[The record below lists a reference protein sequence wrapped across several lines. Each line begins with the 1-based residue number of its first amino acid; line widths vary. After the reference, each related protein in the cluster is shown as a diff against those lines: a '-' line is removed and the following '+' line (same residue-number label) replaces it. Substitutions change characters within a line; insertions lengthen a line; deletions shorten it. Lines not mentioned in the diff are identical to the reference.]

1 MWAAL
6 LLLLWLSPVVSQLN
20 IVPLGDKMVLRMVLR
35 IQSPPCPDSSNP
47 DLVQS
52 MVVACKSGEAWST
65 DSCLFLGWKQWRDFR
80 VSPCKQ
86 GGKLE
91 QAMPAYPSPSGP
103 CPLVTTNTTKVL
115 TEMPGI
121 STSLEEAFLT
131 TDLAKTTAPGRLS
144 VETPTLGTE
153 TLSKTLTSAAAASK
167 EETKDTRTI
176 SLAQTPGKSR
186 PPFPVT
192 KFRDTQTP
200 FPDTETRDPQ
210 TTSPVTDTRDTPTI
224 PSASE
229 SRYTQTISPASDSST
244 LTKIIPS
251 DPMAAITFPVETLAT
266 GSSSMRTRETTV
278 EAHPGRNP
286 RKVISDTLYTDDS
299 SEEARWITTNILTLV
314 HTTGEAESL
323 SSYSRFSSDNSVAII
338 TTSQALGPDIATPS
352 KALAPSS
359 TTHNKFLRKT
369 ETAAVISGTSDTD
382 HSSTGVKVLSTSET
396 SVLSAS
402 TEAKSPRPSPTSPA
416 ETLSTAS
423 ASELATPNTTLE
435 ASLPNSTTE
444 TEVTPG
450 STPTPGETQVTVS
463 MAPLGETSALSQ
475 QSYTTVSGAVTVS
488 AKAAAFSTTS
498 SPLSSVLP
506 TTASLSQET
515 TVISPLTMTS
525 PKAPSETFTT
535 EGATSRDFLTSRISL
550 SSVLPTTTSSSQ
562 DTRVTSPMTVTSPKT
577 QRKPPT
583 AISST
588 VWTRLTP
595 EVTAGGDGG
604 FLLMRLRVASTEDL
618 TEPTKAERLGGGTV
632 GAQGV
637 KGEVLGTAGCRRAV
651 TAWKD
656 PCLALLLP
664 GFPSFIPLLCSGNKL
679 LSPAP
684 VSSGPRKYRPSRP

>member
-1 MWAAL
+1 
-6 LLLLWLSPVVSQLN
+6 
-20 IVPLGDKMVLRMVLR
+20 
-35 IQSPPCPDSSNP
+35 
-47 DLVQS
+47 
-52 MVVACKSGEAWST
+52 
-65 DSCLFLGWKQWRDFR
+65 
-80 VSPCKQ
+80 
-86 GGKLE
+86 
-91 QAMPAYPSPSGP
+91 
-103 CPLVTTNTTKVL
+103 
-115 TEMPGI
+115 MPGI

-488 AKAAAFSTTS
+488 AKAASTVDEMTSSAGSPASVSSFSEGPTVTNSTLSETFTTEDTTSRAVSTSRGLFLSVHLTTASSSQETNISAMTMTSPKTPSETFTPDRAFPTSSSLSPVHLTTASSGQETRVTSAMTMTSPKAASETFITEGTTSRAFSTTS

-618 TEPTKAERLGGGTV
+618 TEPTKAERLV
-632 GAQGV
+632 QQLQCELQASLPVAQ
-637 KGEVLGTAGCRRAV
+637 LS
-651 TAWKD
+651 
-656 PCLALLLP
+656 LLHVQR
-664 GFPSFIPLLCSGNKL
+664 S
-679 LSPAP
+679 
-684 VSSGPRKYRPSRP
+684 